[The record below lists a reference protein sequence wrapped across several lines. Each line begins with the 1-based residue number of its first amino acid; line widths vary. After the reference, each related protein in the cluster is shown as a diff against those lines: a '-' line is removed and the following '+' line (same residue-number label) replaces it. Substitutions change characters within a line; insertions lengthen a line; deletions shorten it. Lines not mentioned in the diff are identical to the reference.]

1 MSEDLNSIK
10 YEVKFFLQSNQILN
24 EKHELQES
32 VKNELKITKAE
43 QRYIQFI
50 DTVNKEMYQVGWIL
64 RNRKV
69 DDGQELTYKK
79 RYPITN
85 DDIEAMLVQAKED
98 GFDLNSTKFEPEVDW
113 GFTKKTLSLSFDTIN
128 TAPDSSN
135 PMSIQELREKLLQNA
150 PEEFRNWKMGGTTQ
164 DKINEAIVYGPVFE
178 RKYTGEWQGHKVKVE
193 IWSMDSCSE
202 VIVEVSLK
210 KFNEKD
216 VAIQQHQQ
224 LKEFL
229 SEKKWLL
236 EKDILKT
243 EWVLNLC
250 K

>member
-1 MSEDLNSIK
+1 MSKDLNPIK

-32 VKNELKITKAE
+32 VKKELKITKAE

-135 PMSIQELREKLLQNA
+135 PSQFKSYVKNS
-150 PEEFRNWKMGGTTQ
+150 FKMLPKSFGIG
-164 DKINEAIVYGPVFE
+164 
-178 RKYTGEWQGHKVKVE
+178 R
-193 IWSMDSCSE
+193 
-202 VIVEVSLK
+202 
-210 KFNEKD
+210 
-216 VAIQQHQQ
+216 
-224 LKEFL
+224 
-229 SEKKWLL
+229 
-236 EKDILKT
+236 
-243 EWVLNLC
+243 
-250 K
+250 